1 VQDAGVG
8 EIADAQ
14 DEPTVEDVY
23 RATGERLW
31 RALVA
36 FAGDPEVASDAVA
49 EAFAQLI
56 SRGQGVAD
64 PTRWVWRAGFKI
76 AAGELSRSRRTP
88 PSMEVPTTNESP
100 FEGSI
105 DLMRALHALPPRQRA
120 VLILH
125 YLVDL
130 PTPEVADVLG
140 MATPTVRVHLTQ
152 GRRRLRV
159 LLEDH
164 DA

>member
-1 VQDAGVG
+1 MG
-8 EIADAQ
+8 EIAGAQ
-14 DEPTVEDVY
+14 DRSTVEDVY

-36 FAGDPEVASDAVA
+36 FAGDSEVASDAVA

-56 SRGQGVAD
+56 SRGTQGVAD

-76 AAGELSRSRRTP
+76 AAGELDRSRRAR
-88 PSMEVPTTNESP
+88 PSMDLPTTSGSS

-105 DLMRALHALPPRQRA
+105 DLMRALQTLPPRQRA

-140 MATPTVRVHLTQ
+140 IATPTVRVHLTQ
-152 GRRRLRV
+152 GRRRLRD
-159 LLEDH
+159 LLEDD